1 MSQERI
7 GEKQKPALERS
18 EGRSILYK
26 DYIKGKSFNALEDW
40 LELSR
45 EVQEDFRQRG
55 ITKEAIEDAIAW
67 ARRRKG
73 RR

>member
-1 MSQERI
+1 MSQEII
-7 GEKQKPALERS
+7 GEKQKPALERN

-26 DYIKGKSFNALEDW
+26 DYIKNKSFNALEDW

-67 ARRRKG
+67 ARKRKG